1 MPQFSGLMLLPFL
14 QSVSHAF
21 TPSFSLS
28 LMWEDLLPKLAS
40 RCNDSHKSAKHLRNS
55 TSFWSKLGHF
65 LCTHL
70 PLLLFLFI
78 YRFNF
83 VTFSL
88 CTSFVYLLSVLDHWN
103 VVVQSFL
110 YVSAVVLISIVC
122 VILFVNVSAL
132 LGQSEVI
139 DDSTTFLPL
148 ELTLYGEGTD
158 NCSSSVL

>member
-1 MPQFSGLMLLPFL
+1 M
-14 QSVSHAF
+14 
-21 TPSFSLS
+21 
-28 LMWEDLLPKLAS
+28 
-40 RCNDSHKSAKHLRNS
+40 
-55 TSFWSKLGHF
+55 
-65 LCTHL
+65 
-70 PLLLFLFI
+70 
-78 YRFNF
+78 
-83 VTFSL
+83 
-88 CTSFVYLLSVLDHWN
+88 LDHWN

-148 ELTLYGEGTD
+148 ELTLYGEETD